1 MAEMVEECIGQHF
14 FHNLVMDLS
23 TGYVT
28 VCVRVLLVP
37 SRGRKQRSVIM
48 RAD

>member
-1 MAEMVEECIGQHF
+1 MVEERIEQQF

-28 VCVRVLLVP
+28 VCVRVSLVL